1 MRPCRLVPLLFLVA
15 LGCSGGSGI
24 YPVEGQVVY
33 ADDNS
38 PATGLTGCAV
48 EFQSIDGTL
57 DGKPAS
63 ATGEIDGEGKFRLTT
78 RKANDGA
85 IAGKHKVLIATPGA
99 EGEDPRSKRP
109 LDKKYE
115 SYATSGLEE
124 TVKPGTNTITLKID
138 RPKKP

>member
-1 MRPCRLVPLLFLVA
+1 
-15 LGCSGGSGI
+15 SGI

-38 PATGLTGCAV
+38 PAAGLKGCTV

-57 DGKPAS
+57 DGKGVS

-85 IAGKHKVLIATPGA
+85 VAGRHKVLITPPSA
-99 EGEDPRSKRP
+99 EADAPRPKRAI
-109 LDKKYE
+109 DKKYE
-115 SYATSGLEE
+115 SYDTSGLEA
-124 TVKPGTNTITLKID
+124 TV
-138 RPKKP
+138 